1 MARKKLN
8 NEEIFNS
15 IREGSSHNFKDT
27 IPALTT
33 ANASDVI
40 RQLEEFPTLKN
51 EFISALT
58 NRVTKTMFF
67 NRLWDNPLKVLKKG
81 MLPFG
86 KTIEQIFVEAGKG
99 INFGSEHYDG
109 ETGDDVKDLLGKR
122 QPTVN
127 VDYITENFKKQYKI
141 SFSWQQ
147 LKGAFLNE
155 TGLNDLL
162 SKELAAQTSQAE
174 VEEYAE
180 IKKIINSVDMKSV
193 VIDALDAKSIA
204 KQARILR
211 RKFTFVSN
219 KYNESSVATHT
230 PTNKLVLFL
239 TPEMEAEL
247 DVELY
252 ATAFNMSK
260 TELIGR
266 IIVIDEF
273 DDPNTQMVIADEDYI
288 QIWETL
294 NEGGEFVNPQGLY
307 INYFL
312 NRWGIFAKC
321 KFCNAVAIKKA
332 TQQS

>member
-1 MARKKLN
+1 MAREKLK

-15 IREGSSHNFKDT
+15 IRNEGSEQFKELV
-27 IPALTT
+27 PALNES
-33 ANASDVI
+33 NASDVL
-40 RQLEEFPTLKN
+40 RALESFPTVKN

-67 NRLWDNPLKVLKKG
+67 NRLWENPLKVLKKG

-86 KTIEQIFVEAGKG
+86 KTIEQVFVEAGKG
-99 INFGSEHYDG
+99 INFGSEHYDSVG
-109 ETGDDVKDLLGKR
+109 GDDVKDLLGKR
-122 QPTVN
+122 VPEVN
-127 VDYITENFKKQYKI
+127 VDYITEEYRKQYKI

-147 LKGAFLNE
+147 LKGAFLNA

-162 SKELAAQTSQAE
+162 SREITAQTSQAE

-180 IKKIINSVDMKSV
+180 IKKIINSSEMKSV
-193 VIDALDAKSIA
+193 ELQAPTAKDIA

-211 RKFTFVSN
+211 RKFTFVSD
-219 KYNESSVATHT
+219 KYNEASVATHT
-230 PTNKLVLFL
+230 PTSKIVIFV
-239 TPEMEAEL
+239 TPEVEAEL

-273 DDPNTQMVIADEDYI
+273 DDTNTQMVIADEDYI

-321 KFCNAVAIKKA
+321 KFCNAVAIKKNA
-332 TQQS
+332 